1 MLEKIKGRRTRGCQ
15 RMRFLDGVTDAMNVN
30 LGKLREVVRDKK
42 AWHAV
47 AHGVATE
54 QSQHDLKVCLFYF
67 QGSPILVLILKNFKF
82 LKKLNS

>member
-1 MLEKIKGRRTRGCQ
+1 
-15 RMRFLDGVTDAMNVN
+15 MRFLDGVTDAMNVN